1 MGNDLCLNLRYL
13 PNYRVHHQEP
23 GFLPVYTR
31 NPIVS
36 QPLELFQGNIPA
48 ENNVISFGGNNYER
62 INYNPTAN
70 ITNANTNIGDFTVNN
85 NFGNL
90 TAAVADNSAMSLEG
104 LSLYNLTEGLPPI
117 YALNNVAPESKA
129 ANTDTASA
137 SGDTDIAVL
146 RQRLNKDLQEGKIT
160 PEQYIDELNK
170 LKTKIKTYS
179 AEETKES
186 KTAEKEAK
194 DENLTKAQKNALYNH
209 LKTTRTLTRDK
220 FQQDS
225 NISGAQTATENIPE
239 SQIVRTVKIL
249 ADGTTVE
256 ITQDK
261 SKESLAA
268 AALGNR
274 GGTATGIV
282 GAVEAFAGAL
292 ICGTGFGALVGVP
305 MMADGARRIYNA
317 GSTSQAFTAVITSPN
332 GKKQT
337 IQSNYRE
344 DLYSELYKNLGIS
357 K

>member
-1 MGNDLCLNLRYL
+1 MGNDVCLNLRYL

-23 GFLPVYTR
+23 RFLPVYTR

-36 QPLELFQGNIPA
+36 EPLELFQSNISA
-48 ENNVISFGGNNYER
+48 ENNGISFGGNNYER
-62 INYNPTAN
+62 INYSPTAN
-70 ITNANTNIGDFTVNN
+70 ITNNSIGDFTVNN

-90 TAAVADNSAMSLEG
+90 TAGVADNSAMSLDG
-104 LSLYNLTEGLPPI
+104 LSLYNITEGLPPV
-117 YALNNVAPESKA
+117 YALNNGAQTSKA
-129 ANTDTASA
+129 ANADTSSVPA
-137 SGDTDIAVL
+137 DTDIALL

-220 FQQDS
+220 FQQDP

-268 AALGNR
+268 AASGNR

-317 GSTSQAFTAVITSPN
+317 GSNSQAFTAVITSPN

>member
-13 PNYRVHHQEP
+13 PNYGVHNQEP

-36 QPLELFQGNIPA
+36 EPLELFQSNIQA
-48 ENNVISFGGNNYER
+48 ENNGISFGGNNYER

-70 ITNANTNIGDFTVNN
+70 ITNNSIGDFTVNN

-90 TAAVADNSAMSLEG
+90 TAAIADNSAMSLDG
-104 LSLYNLTEGLPPI
+104 LSLYNITEGFPPV
-117 YALNNVAPESKA
+117 YALNNGAATKA
-129 ANTDTASA
+129 ANADTDSA

-160 PEQYIDELNK
+160 PDQYIDELNK

-179 AEETKES
+179 AEEIEES

-220 FQQDS
+220 FQQDP

-261 SKESLAA
+261 SKEGLAA

-274 GGTATGIV
+274 GGAGTGIV
-282 GAVEAFAGAL
+282 GALEAFAGAL
-292 ICGTGFGALVGVP
+292 ICGTGFGAWVGVP